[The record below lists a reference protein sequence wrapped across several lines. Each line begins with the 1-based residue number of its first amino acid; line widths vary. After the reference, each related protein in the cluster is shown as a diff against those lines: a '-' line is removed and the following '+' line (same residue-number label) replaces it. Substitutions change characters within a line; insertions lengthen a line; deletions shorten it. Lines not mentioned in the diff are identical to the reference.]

1 MLNHLNAYIPLQ
13 HTDMCAIAPMH
24 EQRDGWGNDAPHRR
38 PRLDPWFSRF
48 FLFLFTKRSNGPA
61 HVRVVAP
68 PVFYIFFL
76 FLFCFFPKN
85 KFRIDGAPYF
95 LFLFTF
101 LFLFWVFISKLI
113 SDCQNIKQLRVLKKI
128 GKWLT
133 FCEFKNHVHQ
143 LL

>member
-1 MLNHLNAYIPLQ
+1 AARWLR
-13 HTDMCAIAPMH
+13 
-24 EQRDGWGNDAPHRR
+24 QRCSTQETRVR
-38 PRLDPWFSRF
+38 SLVLTL

-101 LFLFWVFISKLI
+101 LFLFWFFISKLI
-113 SDCQNIKQLRVLKKI
+113 SDFQNIKQLRVLKKSR
-128 GKWLT
+128 KMVNCL
-133 FCEFKNHVHQ
+133 
-143 LL
+143 